1 MYHVIAATTNPAKI
15 NAIKLA
21 FEQVFG
27 KDTFD
32 IEDINVDSRV
42 PQQPIGN
49 TETRTGAR
57 QRVMAARQVCN
68 SRMIKQLHRLREVT
82 SS

>member
-32 IEDINVDSRV
+32 IEDINVDGRV
-42 PQQPIGN
+42 PQQPI
-49 TETRTGAR
+49 EI
-57 QRVMAARQVCN
+57 Q
-68 SRMIKQLHRLREVT
+68 KRELAHASNV
-82 SS
+82 